1 MTAKEKFEQRLNQFD
16 LADEWSAIGCIG
28 KVATLDHNGNILLFI
43 HEGSGD
49 GYTEIHY
56 PSYNSLRAY
65 PEFVKACSKT
75 FVTLDD
81 DATFATKV
89 GRWLL
94 GVTDECPLD
103 PVDIYAVVGEDYNEI
118 YHEFEDDADE
128 DKEEE
133 EYQAN
138 IQKYS
143 EFCGW
148 ALSTLSY
155 IRSTLYDAVRMEL
168 GRGHNIPDAYD
179 VANGQDYFFDFSF
192 CHVDTQ
198 KVVATNGVLYVVC
211 YENGG
216 KTSFE
221 IPFDSLSEEAVLDIY
236 ESMK

>member
-1 MTAKEKFEQRLNQFD
+1 MNL
-16 LADEWSAIGCIG
+16 LMDEWNKIGRVG
-28 KVATLDHNGNILLFI
+28 HVAVAEPNEIIVFV
-43 HEGSGD
+43 HEDEHDAYS
-49 GYTEIHY
+49 EIHY
-56 PSYNSLRAY
+56 PTFDKLRENPVFVRRCVDEFLSDMDSNIVDCPDDQFQFRTSLSAWLR
-65 PEFVKACSKT
+65 
-75 FVTLDD
+75 
-81 DATFATKV
+81 
-89 GRWLL
+89 GRL
-94 GVTDECPLD
+94 VECPLA
-103 PVDIYAVVGEDYNEI
+103 PVDVYFPANGMHTFYVD
-118 YHEFEDDADE
+118 FEDDVDE
-128 DKEEE
+128 EKEEV

-192 CHVDTQ
+192 CYVDTQ

-221 IPFDSLSEEAVLDIY
+221 IPFDSLSEKAVLDIY